1 MAKFNPN
8 KLKAFQDF
16 LELQN
21 DLKAAQTSYENVKNM
36 EVVTDTVFG
45 MGLVV
50 GAKAQKMYIR
60 SRNRK
65 LAIVGMLLAGGAYLY
80 KNNKNNKNNKKE
92 ASSWK
97 KQTYY
102 SSSRT
107 GRGHIDYSRR
117 PKKQSD
123 HKYEEVKSHAK

>member
-1 MAKFNPN
+1 MAKFNPT
-8 KLKAFQDF
+8 KMKAFQDF

-21 DLKAAQTSYENVKNM
+21 DLKAAQTSYENAKNM

-65 LAIVGMLLAGGAYLY
+65 LALVGMLLAGGAYLY
-80 KNNKNNKNNKKE
+80 KNNKKE
-92 ASSWK
+92 V
-97 KQTYY
+97 

-107 GRGHIDYSRR
+107 GRGYVDYDRLSKKKSNRGHIDYSKPRA
-117 PKKQSD
+117 KQSSR
-123 HKYEEVKSHAK
+123 KSEEVKSYEK

>member
-21 DLKAAQTSYENVKNM
+21 DLKNSQTSIENAKNM
-36 EVVTDTVFG
+36 EIVTDTIFD

-50 GAKAQKMYIR
+50 GAKVHKMYIR

-65 LAIVGMLLAGGAYLY
+65 LALVGMLLAGGAYLY
-80 KNNKNNKNNKKE
+80 NNKKKE
-92 ASSWK
+92 V
-97 KQTYY
+97 

-107 GRGHIDYSRR
+107 GRGRIDYSQPRA
-117 PKKQSD
+117 KQSILRA
-123 HKYEEVKSHAK
+123 EEVKSHAK

>member
-21 DLKAAQTSYENVKNM
+21 DLKAAQTSYESVKAM
-36 EVVTDTVFG
+36 EQVTDTVFG

-65 LAIVGMLLAGGAYLY
+65 LALVGMLLAGGAYLY
-80 KNNKNNKNNKKE
+80 NNKKKE
-92 ASSWK
+92 D
-97 KQTYY
+97 

-107 GRGHIDYSRR
+107 GRGHIDYSKPRE
-117 PKKQSD
+117 KQSSRRS
-123 HKYEEVKSHAK
+123 EEVKSYEK

>member
-50 GAKAQKMYIR
+50 GAKAQKMYTR

-65 LAIVGMLLAGGAYLY
+65 LALVGMLLAGGAYLY
-80 KNNKNNKNNKKE
+80 NNKKKE
-92 ASSWK
+92 E
-97 KQTYY
+97 
-102 SSSRT
+102 SSSQKGR
-107 GRGHIDYSRR
+107 GYVNYDRLSKKKSNRGHIDYSRR
-117 PKKQSD
+117 PKKPSE

>member
-21 DLKAAQTSYENVKNM
+21 DLKAAQTSYENAKNM

-50 GAKAQKMYIR
+50 GAKTQKMHIR

-65 LAIVGMLLAGGAYLY
+65 LALVGMLLAGGAYLY
-80 KNNKNNKNNKKE
+80 KNNKKE
-92 ASSWK
+92 ASSSVEK
-97 KQTYY
+97 
-102 SSSRT
+102 
-107 GRGHIDYSRR
+107 
-117 PKKQSD
+117 
-123 HKYEEVKSHAK
+123 

>member
-21 DLKAAQTSYENVKNM
+21 DLKAAQTSYENAKNM

-50 GAKAQKMYIR
+50 GAKAQKMYTR

-65 LAIVGMLLAGGAYLY
+65 LALVGMLLAGGAYLY
-80 KNNKNNKNNKKE
+80 NNKKKE
-92 ASSWK
+92 VKSSR
-97 KQTYY
+97 TGRGRIDYALY
-102 SSSRT
+102 SRT

-117 PKKQSD
+117 PKKPSD

>member
-21 DLKAAQTSYENVKNM
+21 DLKAAQTSYENVKNV

-45 MGLVV
+45 LGLVV

-65 LAIVGMLLAGGAYLY
+65 LALVGMLLAGGAYLY
-80 KNNKNNKNNKKE
+80 KNNKKE
-92 ASSWK
+92 V
-97 KQTYY
+97 

-117 PKKQSD
+117 PKKPTN
-123 HKYEEVKSHAK
+123 HKYERMYNYAK

>member
-45 MGLVV
+45 LGLVV

-65 LAIVGMLLAGGAYLY
+65 LALVGMLLAGGAYLY
-80 KNNKNNKNNKKE
+80 KNNKKE
-92 ASSWK
+92 A
-97 KQTYY
+97 

-117 PKKQSD
+117 PKKPTNN
-123 HKYEEVKSHAK
+123 KYEEVQSNAK

>member
-8 KLKAFQDF
+8 KLEAFQDF

-21 DLKAAQTSYENVKNM
+21 DLKAAQTSYENAKNM

-65 LAIVGMLLAGGAYLY
+65 LALVGMLLAGGAYLY
-80 KNNKNNKNNKKE
+80 NNKKKE
-92 ASSWK
+92 VK
-97 KQTYY
+97 
-102 SSSRT
+102 SSRT
-107 GRGHIDYSRR
+107 GSGHIDYSRR
-117 PKKQSD
+117 PKKPSK
-123 HKYEEVKSHAK
+123 HKCEEVKSHAK

>member
-21 DLKAAQTSYENVKNM
+21 DLKAAQTSYENAKNM

-65 LAIVGMLLAGGAYLY
+65 LALVGMLLAGGAYLY
-80 KNNKNNKNNKKE
+80 NNKKKE
-92 ASSWK
+92 V
-97 KQTYY
+97 
-102 SSSRT
+102 SSSQT
-107 GRGHIDYSRR
+107 GRRYINYSKLSEK
-117 PKKQSD
+117 PSK

>member
-50 GAKAQKMYIR
+50 GAKSQKMYTR

-65 LAIVGMLLAGGAYLY
+65 LALVGMLLAGGAYLY
-80 KNNKNNKNNKKE
+80 NNKKKE
-92 ASSWK
+92 VK
-97 KQTYY
+97 
-102 SSSRT
+102 SSRT
-107 GRGHIDYSRR
+107 GRGYVDYARLSKKKNNRGHIDYSRR
-117 PKKQSD
+117 PKKPSE
-123 HKYEEVKSHAK
+123 HKYEEVK

>member
-21 DLKAAQTSYENVKNM
+21 DLKAAQTSYENAKNM

-65 LAIVGMLLAGGAYLY
+65 LALVGMLLAGGAYLY
-80 KNNKNNKNNKKE
+80 NNKKKE
-92 ASSWK
+92 A
-97 KQTYY
+97 

-107 GRGHIDYSRR
+107 GRGHIDYSKPRA
-117 PKKQSD
+117 KQSSRRS
-123 HKYEEVKSHAK
+123 KEVKSYEK

>member
-80 KNNKNNKNNKKE
+80 KNNKKE

-123 HKYEEVKSHAK
+123 HKYEEVKSNAK

>member
-21 DLKAAQTSYENVKNM
+21 DLKAAQTSYENAKNM

-50 GAKAQKMYIR
+50 GAKAQKMYTR

-65 LAIVGMLLAGGAYLY
+65 LALVGMLLAGGAYLY
-80 KNNKNNKNNKKE
+80 NNKKKE
-92 ASSWK
+92 A
-97 KQTYY
+97 

-107 GRGHIDYSRR
+107 GRVHIDYSKPRA
-117 PKKQSD
+117 KQSSRRS
-123 HKYEEVKSHAK
+123 KEVKSYEK

>member
-21 DLKAAQTSYENVKNM
+21 DLKAAQTSYENAKNM

-65 LAIVGMLLAGGAYLY
+65 LALVGMLLAGGAYLY
-80 KNNKNNKNNKKE
+80 NKNKKVDDVLPSRKNG
-92 ASSWK
+92 
-97 KQTYY
+97 YV
-102 SSSRT
+102 
-107 GRGHIDYSRR
+107 DYSRR
-117 PKKQSD
+117 PKKQSSRRS
-123 HKYEEVKSHAK
+123 EEVKSYEK

>member
-21 DLKAAQTSYENVKNM
+21 DLKAVQTSYENAKNM
-36 EVVTDTVFG
+36 EVVTDTVFS

-65 LAIVGMLLAGGAYLY
+65 LALVGMLLACGAYLY
-80 KNNKNNKNNKKE
+80 NKK
-92 ASSWK
+92 K
-97 KQTYY
+97 
-102 SSSRT
+102 
-107 GRGHIDYSRR
+107 
-117 PKKQSD
+117 
-123 HKYEEVKSHAK
+123 EVKSDAK

>member
-21 DLKAAQTSYENVKNM
+21 DLKAAQTSYENAKNM

-65 LAIVGMLLAGGAYLY
+65 LALVGMLLAGGAYLY
-80 KNNKNNKNNKKE
+80 NNKKKE
-92 ASSWK
+92 A
-97 KQTYY
+97 

-107 GRGHIDYSRR
+107 GRRYIDYSKR
-117 PKKQSD
+117 PEKHSN

>member
-21 DLKAAQTSYENVKNM
+21 DLKAVQTSYENAKNM
-36 EVVTDTVFG
+36 EVITDTVFG

-65 LAIVGMLLAGGAYLY
+65 LALVGMLLACGAYLY
-80 KNNKNNKNNKKE
+80 NKK
-92 ASSWK
+92 K
-97 KQTYY
+97 
-102 SSSRT
+102 
-107 GRGHIDYSRR
+107 
-117 PKKQSD
+117 
-123 HKYEEVKSHAK
+123 EVKSESRVIFDSFRHT

>member
-50 GAKAQKMYIR
+50 GAKSQKMYTR

-65 LAIVGMLLAGGAYLY
+65 LALVGMLLAGGAYLY
-80 KNNKNNKNNKKE
+80 NNKKKE
-92 ASSWK
+92 VK
-97 KQTYY
+97 
-102 SSSRT
+102 SSRT
-107 GRGHIDYSRR
+107 GRGYVNYDRLSKKKNNRGHIDYSRR
-117 PKKQSD
+117 PKKPSE
-123 HKYEEVKSHAK
+123 HKYEEVK

>member
-16 LELQN
+16 LVLQN
-21 DLKAAQTSYENVKNM
+21 DLKAAQTSYENAKNM

-65 LAIVGMLLAGGAYLY
+65 LMIVGALLGGGIYLY
-80 KNNKNNKNNKKE
+80 NKKKE
-92 ASSWK
+92 DVK
-97 KQTYY
+97 
-102 SSSRT
+102 SSRT

-117 PKKQSD
+117 PKKPSE

>member
-1 MAKFNPN
+1 
-8 KLKAFQDF
+8 
-16 LELQN
+16 
-21 DLKAAQTSYENVKNM
+21 M

-80 KNNKNNKNNKKE
+80 KNNKNNKKE

-97 KQTYY
+97 TQTYY

>member
-80 KNNKNNKNNKKE
+80 KNNKKE
-92 ASSWK
+92 A
-97 KQTYY
+97 
-102 SSSRT
+102 SSRT

>member
-21 DLKAAQTSYENVKNM
+21 DLKNSQTSIENVKAM
-36 EVVTDTVFG
+36 EQVTDTVFG

-65 LAIVGMLLAGGAYLY
+65 LALVGMLLAGGAYLY
-80 KNNKNNKNNKKE
+80 NNKK
-92 ASSWK
+92 K
-97 KQTYY
+97 
-102 SSSRT
+102 
-107 GRGHIDYSRR
+107 
-117 PKKQSD
+117 
-123 HKYEEVKSHAK
+123 EVKSHAK

>member
-21 DLKAAQTSYENVKNM
+21 ELKAAQTSYENAKNM

-45 MGLVV
+45 MGLAT
-50 GAKAQKMYIR
+50 GAEAYKLHIR

-65 LAIVGMLLAGGAYLY
+65 LLIVGALLVGGAYLY
-80 KNNKNNKNNKKE
+80 KKTKKD
-92 ASSWK
+92 
-97 KQTYY
+97 T
-102 SSSRT
+102 SSSRRN
-107 GRGHIDYSRR
+107 GCIDYSRR
-117 PKKQSD
+117 PKKPTN
-123 HKYEEVKSHAK
+123 HKYEEVSSYEK